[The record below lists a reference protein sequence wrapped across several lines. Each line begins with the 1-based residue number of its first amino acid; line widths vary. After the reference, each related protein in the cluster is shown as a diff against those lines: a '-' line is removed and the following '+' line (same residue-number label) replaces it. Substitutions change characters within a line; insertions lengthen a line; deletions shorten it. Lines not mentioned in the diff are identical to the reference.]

1 MFIICP
7 VPKRDFSHRFGFLV
21 NEVGRIYGR
30 HFDQLSR
37 QQLGLSR
44 AQCRLIGVLAMHGGE
59 RPLSQAELSDA
70 LELTPMGVTSLCKR
84 LEAGGWIR
92 RQASQTDGRAYEV
105 ALRAKAHQ
113 ALDDALAISDKVQAR
128 ALAGLSATQR
138 EQLMALLRTVH
149 ANLTR
154 P

>member
-1 MFIICP
+1 
-7 VPKRDFSHRFGFLV
+7 
-21 NEVGRIYGR
+21 
-30 HFDQLSR
+30 
-37 QQLGLSR
+37 
-44 AQCRLIGVLAMHGGE
+44 
-59 RPLSQAELSDA
+59 
-70 LELTPMGVTSLCKR
+70 MGVTSLCKR

-128 ALAGLSATQR
+128 ALTGLSATQR
-138 EQLMALLRTVH
+138 EQLMSLLRTVH
-149 ANLTR
+149 TNLTS

>member
-1 MFIICP
+1 MFIIRA

-59 RPLSQAELSDA
+59 RPLSQAELSDV
-70 LELTPMGVTSLCKR
+70 LDLTPMGVTSLCKR

-128 ALAGLSATQR
+128 ALTGLSATQR
-138 EQLMALLRTVH
+138 EQLMSLLRTVH
-149 ANLTR
+149 TNLTS

>member
-1 MFIICP
+1 MFIIRT

-70 LELTPMGVTSLCKR
+70 LDLTPMGVTSLCKR

-92 RQASQTDGRAYEV
+92 RQTSRTDGRAYEV

-113 ALDDALAISDKVQAR
+113 ALDDAMAIGDKVQAR
-128 ALAGLSATQR
+128 ALAGLSAMQR
-138 EQLMALLRTVH
+138 EQLMSLLRAVH
-149 ANLTR
+149 TNLTS